1 MNIQNI
7 EYFIYIC
14 ENNYNITKAS
24 KNLHISQPA
33 LSKMLIGL
41 EDSLEAILFVR
52 DKGRL
57 VGLTEAGKIVLESY
71 KEVNLINKQMRKK
84 IKESQKI
91 KLPIVRIGI
100 SPYIIDIIL
109 GKYLN
114 EIYDNEKY
122 RIEFIEAIG
131 EDLINKF
138 ENNIFDILISLNNY
152 NMNKHNYYSER
163 IVADE
168 YIAIVNKDSL
178 LNRKEKLHWSD
189 LKNYTIAIPAKGNQI
204 NTQIMRILDKEN
216 IPIFNLLS
224 IPSITHL
231 IEIVHEKDII
241 TVLPKIFYEKYKNKE
256 DIKIIHFEKPKFW
269 EVDINILREN
279 RIEDS
284 VIFEILGKIKKLIK
298 KNFSQDLV

>member
-168 YIAIVNKDSL
+168 YIAIVNKDNL

-256 DIKIIHFEKPKFW
+256 DIKIIHFEKSKFW

>member
-7 EYFIYIC
+7 KYFIYIC

-168 YIAIVNKDSL
+168 YIAIVNKDNL

-204 NTQIMRILDKEN
+204 NL
-216 IPIFNLLS
+216 
-224 IPSITHL
+224 
-231 IEIVHEKDII
+231 
-241 TVLPKIFYEKYKNKE
+241 
-256 DIKIIHFEKPKFW
+256 
-269 EVDINILREN
+269 
-279 RIEDS
+279 
-284 VIFEILGKIKKLIK
+284 KL
-298 KNFSQDLV
+298 